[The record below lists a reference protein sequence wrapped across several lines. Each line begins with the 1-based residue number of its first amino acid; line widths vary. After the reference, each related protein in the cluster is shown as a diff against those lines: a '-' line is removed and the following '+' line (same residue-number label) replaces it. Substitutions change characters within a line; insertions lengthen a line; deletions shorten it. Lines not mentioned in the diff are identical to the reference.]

1 VLASLEELILRK
13 LVDAGRVLG
22 DGQDHLD
29 QLVGV
34 AIAVGN
40 AVPDLVPH
48 ALHPA
53 TQRDA
58 PVHGVFSLEASVFRI
73 LAIFG
78 VDPDPGIYGSD

>member
-1 VLASLEELILRK
+1 
-13 LVDAGRVLG
+13 VLG

-34 AIAVGN
+34 AIAVAN

-58 PVHGVFSLEASVFRI
+58 PVHGVFSLEANKK
-73 LAIFG
+73 
-78 VDPDPGIYGSD
+78 